1 MLIMQLTDE
10 GRWNPMN
17 GVQSLKLGI
26 RFNRFYSRDF
36 SNKRANSSVFLV
48 MLLVCGTS
56 LASHAGVLES
66 FGGKPKGARLQ
77 RMEASPQWLDG
88 NFINPQPLRN
98 SLWGMV
104 SEGLHASDFRRPK
117 VPLPIDTTTL
127 RKLRSPPVS
136 GLRATWFGHSTSLIE
151 IDGKNFLL
159 DPIFSERASP
169 VDWAGPQ
176 RWFPPG
182 IPLQSLPRLDAVLV
196 SHDHYD
202 HLDMKTIKA
211 LVEWTALFVVPL
223 GVGAHLEAWG
233 VPSEKIQEMDWWETI
248 KLGEG
253 EFSIVCTPARH
264 ASGRKL
270 IDQDGTLWAGYA
282 LIGKKH
288 RVYYSGDTGLFPA
301 MREIGDRL
309 GPFDLTLIEIGQ
321 YAQSWPDW
329 HIGPEQAVLA
339 HQWVKGKVFLP
350 VHWGAFVLAYHS
362 WTEPIERVRAE
373 ATKASIRWVAPRPEE
388 AFEPGVV
395 LENAPEIKQWW
406 PDVEW
411 RRVREYPIH
420 SSQVGHPEGHEH

>member
-1 MLIMQLTDE
+1 
-10 GRWNPMN
+10 
-17 GVQSLKLGI
+17 
-26 RFNRFYSRDF
+26 
-36 SNKRANSSVFLV
+36 
-48 MLLVCGTS
+48 
-56 LASHAGVLES
+56 
-66 FGGKPKGARLQ
+66 
-77 RMEASPQWLDG
+77 
-88 NFINPQPLRN
+88 
-98 SLWGMV
+98 
-104 SEGLHASDFRRPK
+104 
-117 VPLPIDTTTL
+117 
-127 RKLRSPPVS
+127 
-136 GLRATWFGHSTSLIE
+136 
-151 IDGKNFLL
+151 
-159 DPIFSERASP
+159 
-169 VDWAGPQ
+169 
-176 RWFPPG
+176 
-182 IPLQSLPRLDAVLV
+182 
-196 SHDHYD
+196 
-202 HLDMKTIKA
+202 
-211 LVEWTALFVVPL
+211 VVPL

-388 AFEPGVV
+388 AFEPGVE